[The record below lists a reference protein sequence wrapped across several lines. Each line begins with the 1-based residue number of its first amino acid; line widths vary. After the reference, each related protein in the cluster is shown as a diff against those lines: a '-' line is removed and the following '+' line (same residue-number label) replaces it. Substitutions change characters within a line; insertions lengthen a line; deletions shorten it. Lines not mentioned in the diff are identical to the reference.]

1 MGVSSTYR
9 SKTMAYHSRTPIM
22 TITLAINGKP
32 VTVDDG
38 STVLD
43 AINRSGA
50 YISQLCKDPDMK
62 AIGACRTCLVQ
73 VEGMRGL
80 PASCSVP
87 AEQGMSVLTETEE
100 ARETRR
106 GVLELTMAMF
116 PKNGKSASQDYR
128 ELSIAAEAPRHRYA
142 PLDGTRARGC

>member
-1 MGVSSTYR
+1 
-9 SKTMAYHSRTPIM
+9 M
-22 TITLAINGKP
+22 TITLAINGKQ

-116 PKNGKSASQDYR
+116 PKNG
-128 ELSIAAEAPRHRYA
+128 EI
-142 PLDGTRARGC
+142 TRLRTTESFPSPQSTTT

>member
-1 MGVSSTYR
+1 
-9 SKTMAYHSRTPIM
+9 M
-22 TITLAINGKP
+22 TITLSINSKQ
-32 VTVDDG
+32 VSVDDG

-73 VEGMRGL
+73 IEGMRGL

-87 AEQGMSVLTETEE
+87 AEQRNE
-100 ARETRR
+100 RPHRDRR
-106 GVLELTMAMF
+106 G
-116 PKNGKSASQDYR
+116 P
-128 ELSIAAEAPRHRYA
+128 
-142 PLDGTRARGC
+142 

>member
-1 MGVSSTYR
+1 
-9 SKTMAYHSRTPIM
+9 MA
-22 TITLAINGKP
+22 ITLSINSNQI
-32 VTVDDG
+32 TVDDG

-62 AIGACRTCLVQ
+62 PIGACRTCLVQ
-73 VEGMRGL
+73 IEGVRGL

-87 AEQGMSVLTETEE
+87 AEQGMSVLTETDEV
-100 ARETRR
+100 RETRR

-116 PKNGKSASQDYR
+116 PKNGETASQDYR
-128 ELSIAAEAPRHRYA
+128 ELSIAARHHAIDAPRWMGREREPVDA
-142 PLDGTRARGC
+142 SNPCSRSPWTLA